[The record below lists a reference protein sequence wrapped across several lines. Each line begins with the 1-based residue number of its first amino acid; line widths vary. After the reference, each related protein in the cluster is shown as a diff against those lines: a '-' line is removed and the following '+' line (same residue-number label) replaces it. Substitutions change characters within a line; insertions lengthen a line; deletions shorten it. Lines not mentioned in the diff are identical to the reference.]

1 MTAYRTETHLYC
13 LCWNDSRILPFF
25 FQHYRPFVDRF
36 FVYDNGSTDGSL
48 DLLHGDDRV
57 SVRHFDTPGDSFVA
71 EELRLS
77 ETIWR
82 ESRGRAA
89 WVIVLDLDE
98 FIHHPD
104 IAAYLR
110 QCWEQGVTAI
120 GTTAY
125 EMIAEAFPP
134 ADIPLVQSVTH
145 GFREPTYDKLC
156 VFDPNAIDSTN
167 YTPGRH
173 KASPRGRVVYPAS
186 SELLLLH
193 YKKLGLPYLVDRSAS
208 LAHGLGD
215 GDLALNFGTQ
225 YLMSA
230 RRWQGIFWNQRRCAA
245 PLAALTGIGD
255 PDLHVVIGGARFDAI
270 EAADN
275 RHVFCIPPDTA
286 EITVAS
292 VPGIAQA
299 GLCNGHPRSVAVSRI
314 RLRADDDFHDLPIE
328 KAAADAGWLDMDRV
342 GPMSARWTDGRAT
355 IAIPPKLR
363 HIPQLEVEIV
373 WPTCRPA

>member
-1 MTAYRTETHLYC
+1 MTSYRTETHLYC
-13 LCWNDSRILPFF
+13 LCWNDFRILPFF

-36 FVYDNGSTDGSL
+36 IVYDNGSTDGSL
-48 DLLHGDDRV
+48 SLLQGDERV

-89 WVIVLDLDE
+89 WVIVLDVDE
-98 FIHHPD
+98 FLYHPD
-104 IAAYLR
+104 ITAYLH

-125 EMIAEAFPP
+125 EMITEEFPP
-134 ADIPLVQSVTH
+134 AGLPLVRSVTT

-173 KASPRGRVVYPAS
+173 KAAPRGRVVYPAS
-186 SELLLLH
+186 PELLLLH
-193 YKKLGLPYLVDRSAS
+193 YKKLGLPYLVERSVALS
-208 LAHGLGD
+208 KGLGP

-225 YLMSA
+225 YLLSA
-230 RRWQGIFWNQRRCAA
+230 RRWAGIFWNQRRCAA
-245 PLAALTGIGD
+245 PLPALTGIGD
-255 PDLHVVIGGARFDAI
+255 PGLHVVIDGRRFDPI

-275 RHVFCIPPDTA
+275 RHVFCIPPDTPT
-286 EITVAS
+286 IRIAS
-292 VPGIAQA
+292 VPGAARA
-299 GLCNGHPRSVAVSRI
+299 GAWNGRMRSVAVSRI
-314 RLRADDDFHDLPIE
+314 RLRSDDDCRDLRIDTASP
-328 KAAADAGWLDMDRV
+328 DAGWLDMDRV
-342 GPMSARWTDGRAT
+342 GPMSARWTDGNAA
-355 IAIPPKLR
+355 IAIPAEMR

-373 WPTCRPA
+373 WPSRAAV